1 MKKQIFRTIHL
12 LSAIL
17 IMAGISFTSCKD
29 DDTTPTVEKSALADS
44 LAATNALLAN
54 SVEGVAAGQYQMGSK
69 AALQTTVDAI
79 QEIYDDPAS
88 TQAQINSAIANLH
101 AAVLLFKSKAIVPIA
116 QENLVA
122 QWTFSEGTGTTVT
135 DLSSNHLVGTL
146 MAGHSTIVGR
156 GALPTWTADR
166 HGVANQALYFMKG
179 AHIEVPY
186 QTILTPAQITISLW
200 VKIDTIWANNYMI
213 SEKWWE
219 GYKFQFQDGN
229 KPFFTF
235 KTADGQY
242 NDRDWNVNGLPN
254 DRLWHYIVV
263 TLKAGEEVFYGD
275 GVPIYTWTNL
285 TGTGGINTSLP
296 DPQAFVIGQQ
306 QPNTLT
312 GIAPADDPSQYG
324 VGYFKGSLD
333 DIRIYN
339 TALTAEQVMSIYN
352 LEKAAK

>member
-1 MKKQIFRTIHL
+1 
-12 LSAIL
+12 
-17 IMAGISFTSCKD
+17 
-29 DDTTPTVEKSALADS
+29 
-44 LAATNALLAN
+44 
-54 SVEGVAAGQYQMGSK
+54 
-69 AALQTTVDAI
+69 
-79 QEIYDDPAS
+79 
-88 TQAQINSAIANLH
+88 
-101 AAVLLFKSKAIVPIA
+101 LFKSKAIVPVA

-146 MAGHSTIVGR
+146 LAGHSTIVGR
-156 GALPTWTADR
+156 GALPEWTADR
-166 HGVANQALYFMKG
+166 YGVANQALYFKKG
-179 AHIEVPY
+179 AHIEVPF
-186 QTILTPAQITISLW
+186 QATLLPAQITISLW
-200 VKIDTIWANNYMI
+200 VKVDTIWANNYMI

-235 KTADGQY
+235 KTADGQF

-254 DRLWHYIVV
+254 DRLWHHIVV

-275 GVPIYTWTNL
+275 GVLIYTWTNL

-296 DPQAFVIGQQ
+296 NPQTFVIGQQ

-312 GIAPADDPSQYG
+312 GVAPADDPSQYG

-339 TALTAEQVMSIYN
+339 TALTAAQVESIFN
-352 LEKAAK
+352 LEKAVK